1 LVLVPVQIEPPR
13 SVESLDPKADG
24 NPSYPKAAG
33 LKLVYQGH
41 TDWHGM
47 QSGREMLDY
56 GEISTDSELFF
67 ARRKGKRWNV
77 YFINGTRFIF
87 STSRPTRI
95 LTDNEPLEHERWRYE
110 DGRLIIAPPA
120 KEGVLVW

>member
-1 LVLVPVQIEPPR
+1 MAVVPVHGEPPK

-24 NPSYPKAAG
+24 KPSYPGAVG
-33 LKLVYQGH
+33 LKLIFQGH
-41 TDWHGM
+41 TDWHGA
-47 QSGREMLDY
+47 QKENEMLDY
-56 GEISTDSELFF
+56 GVVSTDSELFF

-95 LTDNEPLEHERWRYE
+95 LTDNEPLEHERWQYE

>member
-1 LVLVPVQIEPPR
+1 VLVPVQIEPPK
-13 SVESLDPKADG
+13 SVELLDPKADG

-33 LKLVYQGH
+33 LQLVFQGH
-41 TDWHGM
+41 TDWHGA
-47 QSGREMLDY
+47 QRANEMFDY
-56 GEISTDSELFF
+56 GEILTDSELFF

-87 STSRPTRI
+87 STPKPTRI
-95 LTDNEPLEHERWRYE
+95 LHEAKPLEPDKWRYE